1 MAIPADIRAALRR
14 RDADLTRLGDR
25 IGAEL
30 VGLRDTLRDRL
41 LELATEA
48 GGGDW
53 RTGLLA
59 VQLDQVAA
67 AVAEETGEIQDQWL
81 DGLDDIERATPDY
94 LRSVG
99 LDPDNV
105 VDIEAL
111 TAVIDAAR
119 RDANDAFR
127 AANLTTATDLV
138 PLMREGYRLESITE
152 LSTRLAERLQVS
164 LGQAATE
171 ARTQTAVY
179 ARAITNAYAD
189 ESGVP
194 VGFAY
199 GGPDDGLTRP
209 FCEACLGFW
218 FSPELVRG
226 LDNGQTGLPHPLE
239 SGGGYNC
246 RHSWLAVP
254 LATAKRW
261 GYKEADASTVRT
273 ANSAATG

>member
-1 MAIPADIRAALRR
+1 VALPADVRAALRR

-30 VGLRDTLRDRL
+30 IGLRDTLRDRL
-41 LELATEA
+41 IELAEVS

-105 VDIEAL
+105 IDVEAL
-111 TAVIDAAR
+111 AAVIDAAR
-119 RDANDAFR
+119 RDAIDAFR
-127 AANLTTATDLV
+127 TANLTTATDLV
-138 PLMREGYRLESITE
+138 PLMREGYRLESLTE
-152 LSTRLAERLQVS
+152 LTTRLSERLQVS

-179 ARAITNAYAD
+179 ARAISNAYAD

-194 VGFAY
+194 IGFAY

-209 FCEACLGFW
+209 FCAVCVGHW

-226 LDNGQTGLPHPLE
+226 LDNGQNGLPHPLE

-246 RHSWLAVP
+246 RHQWLAVP
-254 LATAKRW
+254 QAVALRW
-261 GYKEADASTVRT
+261 GYEVATEATVRAANT
-273 ANSAATG
+273 AARG